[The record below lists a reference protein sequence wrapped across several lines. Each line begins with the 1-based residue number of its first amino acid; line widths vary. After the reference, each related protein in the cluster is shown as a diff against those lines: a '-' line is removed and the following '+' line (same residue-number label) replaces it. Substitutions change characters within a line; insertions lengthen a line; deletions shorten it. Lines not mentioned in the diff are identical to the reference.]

1 MTEVT
6 SIRTH
11 FIRRKFVN
19 LLKRYLSSFV
29 NDEDAVE
36 AMEWMAIVAV
46 AAILI
51 VIAVKCGNKLLSKM
65 KNIASN
71 I

>member
-1 MTEVT
+1 MNYYFN
-6 SIRTH
+6 S
-11 FIRRKFVN
+11 FIKN
-19 LLKRYLSSFV
+19 
-29 NDEDAVE
+29 EDGVE

-51 VIAVKCGNKLLSKM
+51 GIAVKCGNKLQSKM

>member
-1 MTEVT
+1 MKAYV
-6 SIRTH
+6 R
-11 FIRRKFVN
+11 
-19 LLKRYLSSFV
+19 SFV
-29 NDEDAVE
+29 KDEEGVE

-51 VIAVKCGNKLLSKM
+51 GIAVKCGNKLQSKM

>member
-1 MTEVT
+1 MKPYFK
-6 SIRTH
+6 S
-11 FIRRKFVN
+11 FIKN
-19 LLKRYLSSFV
+19 
-29 NDEDAVE
+29 EEGVE
-36 AMEWMAIVAV
+36 AMEWMAIVTV

-51 VIAVKCGNKLLSKM
+51 GIAVKCGNKLQRKM

>member
-1 MTEVT
+1 M
-6 SIRTH
+6 
-11 FIRRKFVN
+11 
-19 LLKRYLSSFV
+19 LKRYLSSFV

-65 KNIASN
+65 KILHQISEEVV
-71 I
+71 

>member
-1 MTEVT
+1 M
-6 SIRTH
+6 
-11 FIRRKFVN
+11 N

>member
-1 MTEVT
+1 MK
-6 SIRTH
+6 S
-11 FIRRKFVN
+11 
-19 LLKRYLSSFV
+19 YLNSFV
-29 NDEDAVE
+29 KNENGVE

-51 VIAVKCGNKLLSKM
+51 GIAVKCGNKLQSKM

>member
-1 MTEVT
+1 MN
-6 SIRTH
+6 SYFDS
-11 FIRRKFVN
+11 FIKG
-19 LLKRYLSSFV
+19 
-29 NDEDAVE
+29 EDGVE

-51 VIAVKCGNKLLSKM
+51 VIAAKCGNKLQSKM

>member
-1 MTEVT
+1 MQSYVKN
-6 SIRTH
+6 
-11 FIRRKFVN
+11 FIK
-19 LLKRYLSSFV
+19 
-29 NDEDAVE
+29 EEEGVE
-36 AMEWMAIVAV
+36 AMEWMAIVGV

-51 VIAVKCGNKLLSKM
+51 VIAAKCGNKLQTKL

>member
-1 MTEVT
+1 MKPYV
-6 SIRTH
+6 R
-11 FIRRKFVN
+11 
-19 LLKRYLSSFV
+19 SFV
-29 NDEDAVE
+29 KDEEGVE

-51 VIAVKCGNKLLSKM
+51 GIAFKCGNKLQSKM

>member
-1 MTEVT
+1 MKPYV
-6 SIRTH
+6 R
-11 FIRRKFVN
+11 
-19 LLKRYLSSFV
+19 SFV
-29 NDEDAVE
+29 KDEEGVE

-51 VIAVKCGNKLLSKM
+51 GIAVKCGNKLQSKM

>member
-1 MTEVT
+1 MN
-6 SIRTH
+6 SYFNS
-11 FIRRKFVN
+11 FIKA
-19 LLKRYLSSFV
+19 
-29 NDEDAVE
+29 EDGVE

-51 VIAVKCGNKLLSKM
+51 VIAAKCGKKLQSKM
-65 KNIASN
+65 RNIASN

>member
-1 MTEVT
+1 MNY
-6 SIRTH
+6 IKD
-11 FIRRKFVN
+11 FI
-19 LLKRYLSSFV
+19 LK
-29 NDEDAVE
+29 EDAVE

-46 AAILI
+46 AATLI
-51 VIAVKCGNKLLSKM
+51 VIAAKCGKKLQSKM

>member
-1 MTEVT
+1 MKPSV
-6 SIRTH
+6 R
-11 FIRRKFVN
+11 
-19 LLKRYLSSFV
+19 SFV
-29 NDEDAVE
+29 KDEEGVE

-51 VIAVKCGNKLLSKM
+51 GIAVKCGNKLQSKM

>member
-1 MTEVT
+1 MKPYV
-6 SIRTH
+6 R
-11 FIRRKFVN
+11 
-19 LLKRYLSSFV
+19 SFV
-29 NDEDAVE
+29 KDEEGVE
-36 AMEWMAIVAV
+36 TMEWMAIVAV

-51 VIAVKCGNKLLSKM
+51 GIAVKCGNKLQSKM

>member
-1 MTEVT
+1 MQ
-6 SIRTH
+6 SYLNL
-11 FIRRKFVN
+11 FVKN
-19 LLKRYLSSFV
+19 E
-29 NDEDAVE
+29 NGVE
-36 AMEWMAIVAV
+36 AMEWMTIVAV

-51 VIAVKCGNKLLSKM
+51 GIAVKCGNKLQSKM

>member
-1 MTEVT
+1 MK
-6 SIRTH
+6 I
-11 FIRRKFVN
+11 
-19 LLKRYLSSFV
+19 YLSSFV
-29 NDEDAVE
+29 KEENAVE

-51 VIAVKCGNKLLSKM
+51 GIAVKCGKKLQSKM